1 MEVFL
6 LHKERHVVIS
16 DNETRQRTKHRAPF
30 ARLQH
35 APGRCARC
43 ALGRLGVAQCV
54 GESRRLA
61 LMTVAWLEDC
71 IVLITCVLHPLN
83 SMLLAFLVDEVLLPP
98 EIVVGKS
105 TLQVV
110 TSFV

>member
-1 MEVFL
+1 M
-6 LHKERHVVIS
+6 
-16 DNETRQRTKHRAPF
+16 
-30 ARLQH
+30 LQ
-35 APGRCARC
+35 
-43 ALGRLGVAQCV
+43 L
-54 GESRRLA
+54 
-61 LMTVAWLEDC
+61 
-71 IVLITCVLHPLN
+71 LN

>member
-1 MEVFL
+1 
-6 LHKERHVVIS
+6 
-16 DNETRQRTKHRAPF
+16 
-30 ARLQH
+30 
-35 APGRCARC
+35 
-43 ALGRLGVAQCV
+43 VAQCV

-61 LMTVAWLEDC
+61 LMTVALLDD
-71 IVLITCVLHPLN
+71 IVLVGCVLHPLN
-83 SMLLAFLVDEVLLPP
+83 SMLFAFLVDEVLLLP

>member
-1 MEVFL
+1 MKPDSTQSTVRRL
-6 LHKERHVVIS
+6 RDCSTHQAGLH
-16 DNETRQRTKHRAPF
+16 A
-30 ARLQH
+30 
-35 APGRCARC
+35 
-43 ALGRLGVAQCV
+43 ALGAGSEWR
-54 GESRRLA
+54 SA
-61 LMTVAWLEDC
+61 LLEEC
-71 IVLITCVLHPLN
+71 IVLIAYMLQLLN